1 MTITKDGAQCL
12 MNESFYIVKSDTN
25 FHPLSWISQIII
37 KTRFSILHITR
48 QDVKYLKVDET
59 IRIQKKYLE
68 TEGFINTRNY
78 LWGNYPSPSGIALRN
93 SQRNL

>member
-1 MTITKDGAQCL
+1 
-12 MNESFYIVKSDTN
+12 MNESFYIIKSDTN

-37 KTRFSILHITR
+37 KTRLSILRITR

-68 TEGFINTRNY
+68 TEDFRNT
-78 LWGNYPSPSGIALRN
+78 GNYVG
-93 SQRNL
+93 

>member
-1 MTITKDGAQCL
+1 
-12 MNESFYIVKSDTN
+12 MNESFYIIKSDTN

-37 KTRFSILHITR
+37 KTRFSILRITR

-68 TEGFINTRNY
+68 AEDFRNTGDD
-78 LWGNYPSPSGIALRN
+78 LLGN
-93 SQRNL
+93 

>member
-1 MTITKDGAQCL
+1 MTIPKVGAPCL
-12 MNESFYIVKSDTN
+12 MNESFYIIKSDTN

-37 KTRFSILHITR
+37 KTRFSILRITR

-68 TEGFINTRNY
+68 TEDFRSTGNY
-78 LWGNYPSPSGIALRN
+78 LLGN
-93 SQRNL
+93 